1 MYTKEDL
8 RRASRAI
15 AVMAEREGVTE
26 EHIRAEIDE
35 AIQVSH
41 KSLDPRVKAQWA
53 DIEFVGS
60 EPSVEEFVT
69 WLAEKVNTRLN
80 RLE

>member
-8 RRASRAI
+8 CRASQAI
-15 AVMAEREGVTE
+15 TVMAEREGVTE
-26 EHIRAEIDE
+26 EHIRTEIDE
-35 AIQVSH
+35 AIRVSH
-41 KSLDPRVKAQWA
+41 KSLDPRVKTQWA
-53 DIEFVGS
+53 DFEYACS

-80 RLE
+80 GLE